1 MQLTGC
7 GAQGQD
13 MSYLQ
18 PTTKLNDQPRSE
30 SVGLFVSSLGTDRH
44 LQRSVLP
51 VDGRNH
57 LWQCFLPSTDFGER
71 KPEALAICWL
81 VDGQNW
87 LQGVPC
93 RGVCIVRDCS
103 QAKTMKITAL

>member
-1 MQLTGC
+1 MVWWLPQSLGGKHKPRGFLWVQLTGC

-57 LWQCFLPSTDFGER
+57 LCRCYLLSTDFGER
-71 KPEALAICWL
+71 KPEASAICWL
-81 VDGQNW
+81 VD
-87 LQGVPC
+87 
-93 RGVCIVRDCS
+93 R
-103 QAKTMKITAL
+103 